1 MSIYTIQIDDEAVTE
16 QIQSILND
24 IYNREMRSK
33 YSDTHNEISQAVKD
47 LIYSHKD
54 EILDTVLDRAVKEIV
69 KRGIPKLLE
78 KFEEE

>member
-1 MSIYTIQIDDEAVTE
+1 MSTYTIQIDDKAVSE
-16 QIQSILND
+16 QILSIIND
-24 IYNREMRSK
+24 IYDREMRSK

-54 EILDTVLDRAVKEIV
+54 EILNTVIDRAVKEIV